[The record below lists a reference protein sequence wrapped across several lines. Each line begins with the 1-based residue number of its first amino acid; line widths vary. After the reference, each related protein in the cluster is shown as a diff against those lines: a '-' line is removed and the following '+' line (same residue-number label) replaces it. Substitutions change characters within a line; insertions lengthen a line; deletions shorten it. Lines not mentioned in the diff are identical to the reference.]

1 MGILCRPSN
10 QLTSR
15 HNYCLHSA
23 IREVTGRR
31 IGATGRKSGTTMLP
45 EHRWVIPENRIT
57 REHGRTEILDR
68 GELFLSFSITRKGF
82 RFILLHLNENTKTH

>member
-1 MGILCRPSN
+1 
-10 QLTSR
+10 
-15 HNYCLHSA
+15 
-23 IREVTGRR
+23 
-31 IGATGRKSGTTMLP
+31 MLP